1 MDLRMLIPLMG
12 ILLVMIP
19 VAGITLTLT
28 IRFALTPLVEKLAK
42 ALRES
47 GLGGS
52 SETDLR
58 VADLEEQIQV
68 LVSEVRRLN
77 EGQAFDRKLLQDREK
92 STS

>member
-1 MDLRMLIPLMG
+1 VDLRMLIPLMG

-28 IRFALTPLVEKLAK
+28 IRYALTPLVEKLAK

-47 GLGGS
+47 GMGGS

-58 VADLEEQIQV
+58 VADLEEQVQA

-77 EGQAFDRKLLQDREK
+77 EGQAFDRKLLEGKGVERG
-92 STS
+92 

>member
-1 MDLRMLIPLMG
+1 MDPRMLIALMG

-77 EGQAFDRKLLQDREK
+77 EGQAFDRKLLQDRET

>member
-1 MDLRMLIPLMG
+1 MDLRMLIPIMG

-19 VAGITLTLT
+19 VAGITMTLT
-28 IRFALTPLVEKLAK
+28 IRFALTPLVETLAK

-47 GLGGS
+47 GMGGS

-77 EGQAFDRKLLQDREK
+77 EGQAFDRKLLEPRER